1 MSNKNNVLFGGD
13 VKMIELKNIFT
24 KLLLVIKEEIFTEH
38 WPCTYGL
45 GFSEPEGCIMSN
57 N

>member
-1 MSNKNNVLFGGD
+1 
-13 VKMIELKNIFT
+13 MIELKNIFT